1 MPHLATAPFTARAIP
16 TVEAPASVVMSPLV
30 LADRL
35 ITLAKD
41 ADRGGFVV
49 TADQLVRLAY
59 ALWDGTPASRA

>member
-1 MPHLATAPFTARAIP
+1 MPHLATAQFTPRPIAIEP
-16 TVEAPASVVMSPLV
+16 PASVTMSPLL

-41 ADRGGFVV
+41 ADRSGFVV

-59 ALWDGTPASRA
+59 AIWDGTPTSRA